1 MQVVDGIVYVAQAL
15 ALDVQRV
22 GTPYAG
28 ADEDRLV
35 PIAEEVLQPQ
45 GLAHVGVGADFDV
58 LQAQV
63 AVLEVVQH
71 TFGQT
76 ELRDAV
82 AQHTA
87 DLIVAFKNGH
97 IVAKL
102 CQIGK
107 AFLQR
112 SLVCRHGICNRNIRC
127 GNLIT

>member
-1 MQVVDGIVYVAQAL
+1 MVDVRVLQVVDGIVYVAQAL

-82 AQHTA
+82 AQHAA

-97 IVAKL
+97 IVAVAG
-102 CQIGK
+102 QDDRDG
-107 AFLQR
+107 QT
-112 SLVCRHGICNRNIRC
+112 CR
-127 GNLIT
+127 